1 MMRVFVMINFHS
13 LQEEIRYY
21 QAKIKHWQ
29 RKAKIADDA
38 VDVYSKK
45 LEEVLSKVQK
55 IRRDDV

>member
-1 MMRVFVMINFHS
+1 MINFHS